1 MSNTS
6 VSKFWRLQT
15 KWPCLHVKYL
25 ALPRTNMSPSLVH
38 AHVSPPLH
46 KENLLLSLSLLNPS
60 SFQNLQLLAMVVGDD
75 GFVGHESLTRCS
87 SRVSPTGRPKQERLG
102 DASTGK
108 SRLKAMSVPVLTL
121 IFTHILPLSVYIIHT
136 HKY

>member
-1 MSNTS
+1 M
-6 VSKFWRLQT
+6 
-15 KWPCLHVKYL
+15 
-25 ALPRTNMSPSLVH
+25 
-38 AHVSPPLH
+38 
-46 KENLLLSLSLLNPS
+46 E
-60 SFQNLQLLAMVVGDD
+60 VGDD

-136 HKY
+136 HKYWTAPANMCDPKDNRNSGVGCFRNQKQELYFFFAGKNKNYTPCDPK